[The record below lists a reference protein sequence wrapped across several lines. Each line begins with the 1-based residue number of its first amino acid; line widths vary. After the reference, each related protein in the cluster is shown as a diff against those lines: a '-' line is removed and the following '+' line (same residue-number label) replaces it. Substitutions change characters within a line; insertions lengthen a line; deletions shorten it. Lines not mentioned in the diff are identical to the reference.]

1 MMRLLKT
8 VVHLKDPQ
16 VDRIYK
22 LYHQIINLGLAY
34 KHSLPQ
40 LGITPRKKRIG
51 HNLLLRLLN
60 YQDEVLRFL
69 TNSGVPFTSNQAE

>member
-1 MMRLLKT
+1 MI
-8 VVHLKDPQ
+8 Q
-16 VDRIYK
+16 S
-22 LYHQIINLGLAY
+22 LGYLRNKAA
-34 KHSLPQ
+34 Q
-40 LGITPRKKRIG
+40 LGKTPRKKRIS